1 MSVSK
6 VCVCNKK
13 VQHKTAASNNMEHT
27 KFAFYNNRVQVTEER
42 KIILRNSKATYIHKF
57 FNTF

>member
-1 MSVSK
+1 
-6 VCVCNKK
+6 
-13 VQHKTAASNNMEHT
+13 MEHF
-27 KFAFYNNRVQVTEER
+27 KFAFYNDRVQVTEER